1 MDRTLPDDESSF
13 VGRGDELALIRR
25 ELSAAGLVTLTGPGG
40 VGKTRLARRVAAT
53 EAPGGWE
60 GIAWADLAPLGNAGH
75 LAATV
80 ADALDLQDHTPRMP
94 TEAIRGW
101 VGPRRVLLVLDSCE
115 HLLAGCRDLVDALL
129 AECPNLRVLATSREP
144 LRTGAES
151 VVRVEPP
158 ASTDEA
164 LALFAD
170 RAQAAGHPLRGD
182 EERRLATALCDG
194 LDRLPLALELAA
206 AQLRI
211 MPLPELCLGP
221 RAAVDLPT
229 STRRTG
235 LPRHAALRTTIGW
248 SHELCTPV
256 ERLLWARLSYLPGR
270 FDAHTARAVAR
281 GGPLTADRMG
291 DALAALCDKSV
302 VSERAGTY
310 LMLDTVREYGR
321 MWLAE
326 LGETEPTA
334 DRHAEHVLAETHR
347 AHTEWF
353 GPRQRDWY
361 GRISFLHADV
371 RLAADR
377 LLTTDPVRAL
387 RMVGHLTFFWVCS
400 GYLYEARQYLERA
413 FAQVPK
419 DCPAEIRTQGL
430 WSLGVARTLQGDP
443 EAARALEAQCRRAAL
458 DSGDLVGLAAAAY
471 LRGLLHL
478 LEGRPLSALT
488 VVDEALRTIGT
499 PGEGRPAAASA
510 MCRLVRVFA
519 LTATGSHDR
528 ARREAL
534 DLRGVCVA
542 AQEYWTRSYLD
553 HQLALIALMEGHA
566 KDAVE
571 HARSVLAAKRFIG
584 DDFGI
589 AMAMDVLALAQCDA
603 GEDRSAAYAFGAALR
618 YWASVGHPQRG
629 TPEMA
634 LLRDECEARLAGRL
648 GETEY
653 AGVLEKA
660 AGLDARALLAWA
672 SVGGPPPGE

>member
-1 MDRTLPDDESSF
+1 MDRTLPDDEGSF
-13 VGRGDELALIRR
+13 VGRVEELASIRS

-40 VGKTRLARRVAAT
+40 VGKTRLARRIAAT
-53 EAPGGWE
+53 DAPGAWDGV
-60 GIAWADLAPLGNAGH
+60 AWADLAPLRNAEL

-94 TEAIRGW
+94 TEAICGW
-101 VGPRRVLLVLDSCE
+101 VGPRRILLVLDSCE
-115 HLLAGCRDLVDALL
+115 HLLTECAGLVDALL
-129 AECPNLRVLATSREP
+129 TACPNLRVLATSRAP
-144 LRTGAES
+144 LRGGAES
-151 VVRVEPP
+151 IVRVEPP

-170 RAQAAGHPLRGD
+170 RAHAAGHPLRTN
-182 EERRLATALCDG
+182 EERRLATGLCDG

-221 RAAVDLPT
+221 RAAVDLPPMT
-229 STRRTG
+229 ARTE

-256 ERLLWARLSYLPGR
+256 ERLLWARLSYFPGR
-270 FDAHTARAVAR
+270 FDEHMAREVAR
-281 GGPLTADRMG
+281 GGPLTHDRVA
-291 DALAALCDKSV
+291 DALAALRDKSV
-302 VSERAGTY
+302 VSERDGTY
-310 LMLDTVREYGR
+310 RMLDTVREYGR

-326 LGETEPTA
+326 LGEEDRIA
-334 DRHAEHVLAETHR
+334 DRHAAHVLSETR
-347 AHTEWF
+347 TAHAEWF

-361 GRISFLHADV
+361 GRVSFLHADV
-371 RLAADR
+371 RLAADH
-377 LLTTDPVRAL
+377 LLTTDPVAAL
-387 RMVGHLTFFWVCS
+387 RMIGHLTFFWVCS

-413 FAQVPK
+413 FAMLPG

-430 WSLGVARTLQGDP
+430 WSLGLARTLQGEP
-443 EAARALEAQCRRAAL
+443 EAAKALELQCRQAAL
-458 DSGDLVGLAAAAY
+458 DSGDPTGLGAAAY

-488 VVDEALRTIGT
+488 VVDEALLTLGT
-499 PGEGRPAAASA
+499 PREGRPAAASA

-519 LTATGSHDR
+519 LTATGSQDQ

-534 DLRGVCVA
+534 ALRGVCVGS
-542 AQEYWTRSYLD
+542 QEYWTRSYLD

-566 KDAVE
+566 KDAVD
-571 HARSVLAAKRFIG
+571 HARSMLAAKRHIG

-589 AMAMDVLALAQCDA
+589 AMAMDVLALAQCDT
-603 GEDRSAAYAFGAALR
+603 GEDWAAAYAFGAALR

-629 TPEMA
+629 TPEIA
-634 LLRDECEARLAGRL
+634 LLRDECEARLVSRL

-660 AGLDARALLAWA
+660 ASLDARELLVWA
-672 SVGGPPPGE
+672 AGGSPLPGE